1 MMSNTQRKIRLVQ
14 IIRGFDIGGA
24 NGGSDR
30 FSIELAR
37 SLDRS
42 RFEPAICAFFQ
53 HHTQAELDWLEV
65 LESEGI
71 QVHFLT
77 GKTGRGKFSTL
88 WLGVKNLRRFL
99 RIWQADLCHS
109 HCQLG
114 TVAAI
119 WMKARGAVPH
129 AMRTA
134 HGWLEWNP
142 NWMGWLLDKIFSGWA
157 YPLLLDAEVGVSQ
170 AAVDRMAGHAGTR
183 FFGRKPIMIYNAI
196 PLVPIESKDICI
208 RHQPDPFVAGSV
220 GRLSE
225 QKGYRYW
232 IEAAAKVVGEFPD
245 IEFWLIGE
253 GELRAELE
261 QQSEQLAVQDR
272 VKFLGKRSDVIDLLR
287 QMDLF
292 VLPSLWEGLPTVIME
307 SMSQGV
313 PVLATDIPGTCEM
326 IEAGKTGWLVPMR
339 DPEALARAMI
349 QILQNPQER
358 LKVSQEALKFVDR
371 FSITKIAAKYQDLY
385 QSIIKDRV

>member
-1 MMSNTQRKIRLVQ
+1 MSNTQRKIRLVQ

-42 RFEPAICAFFQ
+42 QFELAICAFFQ
-53 HHTQAELDWLEV
+53 HHTSAEARWLEV

-77 GKTGRGKFSTL
+77 GQNGKGRFSTL
-88 WLGVKNLRRFL
+88 WLGVKNLCRFL
-99 RIWQADLCHS
+99 QAWQADLCHS

-119 WMKARGAVPH
+119 WMKVRGVIPH

-170 AAVDRMAGHAGTR
+170 AAVDRLAGHAGTR
-183 FFGRKPIMIYNAI
+183 LSGRKPIMIYNAI
-196 PLVPIESKDICI
+196 PLMPIESKDICI
-208 RHQPDPFVAGSV
+208 RSQPDPFVAGSV

-225 QKGYRYW
+225 QKGYRYL
-232 IEAAAKVVGEFPD
+232 IDAIPLIIREFPQ
-245 IEFWLIGE
+245 IEFWLIGD
-253 GELRAELE
+253 GELRSDLE
-261 QQSEQLAVQDR
+261 SQSKRLGVQDH
-272 VKFLGKRSDVIDLLR
+272 VKFLGKRRNVMSLLR

-292 VLPSLWEGLPTVIME
+292 VLPSLWEGLPTVIIE

-313 PVLATDIPGTCEM
+313 PVLATDIPGTREM
-326 IEAGKTGWLVPMR
+326 IEAGKTGWLVPMQ
-339 DPEALARAMI
+339 DSTVLARATI
-349 QILQNPQER
+349 QILQNPQAR
-358 LKVSQEALKFVDR
+358 LKVSLEALKVVDR
-371 FSITKIAAKYQDLY
+371 FSITKIAAQYEGLY